1 MATSLTSRPCA
12 LRGKVYQAK
21 HTCDYTLQ
29 CGKKAAA
36 DKALRPAGE
45 KDPAFSKLH
54 GLRPKY
60 RWRGVSFS
68 SEQPKER
75 RILLIAKSRYGIG
88 IDPDAGYKF
97 IVFGNNPGRIGG
109 TRLKSSARSGA
120 DRTEGQRRTGY
131 IMGGGSGEDPIG
143 SILRQSNAAERMEVE
158 LFTRLE
164 DW

>member
-1 MATSLTSRPCA
+1 MAC
-12 LRGKVYQAK
+12 VHQ
-21 HTCDYTLQ
+21 
-29 CGKKAAA
+29 
-36 DKALRPAGE
+36 
-45 KDPAFSKLH
+45 
-54 GLRPKY
+54 
-60 RWRGVSFS
+60 
-68 SEQPKER
+68 ER
-75 RILLIAKSRYGIG
+75 RTQPFRNSTVYGLSTDG
-88 IDPDAGYKF
+88 EEFRFLRTNQRSDAGYKF

-143 SILRQSNAAERMEVE
+143 SILRQSDAAERMEVE

>member
-1 MATSLTSRPCA
+1 MVPPRTGSDL
-12 LRGKVYQAK
+12 G
-21 HTCDYTLQ
+21 CDDS
-29 CGKKAAA
+29 GVRRKK
-36 DKALRPAGE
+36 
-45 KDPAFSKLH
+45 
-54 GLRPKY
+54 
-60 RWRGVSFS
+60 
-68 SEQPKER
+68 Q
-75 RILLIAKSRYGIG
+75 KSIYSPEE
-88 IDPDAGYKF
+88 DYKAGYKF

-143 SILRQSNAAERMEVE
+143 SILRQSDAAERMEVE